1 MEKTWA
7 CCAVAMKQAVA
18 AASSVPDNGT
28 RDAATHTGN

>member
-18 AASSVPDNGT
+18 AESSVPDKGT
-28 RDAATHTGN
+28 RDGATHTGN